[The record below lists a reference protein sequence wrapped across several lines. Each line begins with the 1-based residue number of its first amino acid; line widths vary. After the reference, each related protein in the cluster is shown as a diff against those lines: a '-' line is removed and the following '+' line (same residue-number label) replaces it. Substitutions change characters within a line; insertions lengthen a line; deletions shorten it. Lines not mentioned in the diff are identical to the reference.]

1 MFNNLA
7 LPSLTIASQIM
18 HQGGVIAYPT
28 EAVWGLGCDPFNV
41 RAIHALLS
49 LKKRSP
55 DKGLILIGSNIE
67 QFSFILKGLNNTQ
80 IATMKNTWPGPISWV
95 VPVNEH
101 IPYCISGDHQGV
113 AIRVSNHPIVKS
125 LCDIYGGPIVS
136 TSANTQGHRAAK
148 THWQVKRYFKNNT
161 ALDFITQGVVGKR
174 NKPSKIFDLLTQTVI
189 R

>member
-1 MFNNLA
+1 MFDYRS

-18 HQGGVIAYPT
+18 HRGGVVAYPT
-28 EAVWGLGCDPFNV
+28 EAVWGLGCDPFNR
-41 RAIHALLS
+41 RAVHSILS
-49 LKKRSP
+49 LKQRSA
-55 DKGLILIGSNIE
+55 DKGLILIASHID
-67 QFSFILKGLNNTQ
+67 QLDFILKGLTKIQ
-80 IATMKNTWPGPISWV
+80 IETMQHTWPGPVTWI

-101 IPYCISGDHQGV
+101 IPYWVSGNHQGV

-125 LCDIYGGPIVS
+125 LCDIYGGPIIS

-148 THWQVKRYFKNNT
+148 TQWQVKRYFKNHT

-174 NKPSKIFDLLTQTVI
+174 QNPSQIFDLLTQTVI

>member
-1 MFNNLA
+1 MFNYLA

-28 EAVWGLGCDPFNV
+28 EAVWGLGCDPFNALAV
-41 RAIHALLS
+41 STLLS

-55 DKGLILIGSNIE
+55 DKGLILIGSHID
-67 QFSFILKGLNNTQ
+67 QFNFILKGLNNSQ
-80 IATMKNTWPGPISWV
+80 IETMLKTWPGPVSWI
-95 VPVNEH
+95 VPINEH
-101 IPYCISGDHQGV
+101 IPYWISGDHPGV
-113 AIRVSNHPIVKS
+113 AIRVSNHPIVKA

-136 TSANTQGHRAAK
+136 TSANTQSHRAAK
-148 THWQVKRYFKNNT
+148 TKWQVKRYFKNNS

-174 NKPSKIFDLLTQTVI
+174 DKPSQIFDLLTQAVI

>member
-1 MFNNLA
+1 MFNYLA
-7 LPSLTIASQIM
+7 SPSLTIASQIM

-28 EAVWGLGCDPFNV
+28 EAVWGLGCDPFDAQAVNT
-41 RAIHALLS
+41 LLS

-55 DKGLILIGSNIE
+55 DKGLILIGSDIE
-67 QFSFILKGLNNTQ
+67 QFSFILKDLKISQ
-80 IATMKNTWPGPISWV
+80 IDTMQKTWPGPVTWI
-95 VPVNEH
+95 VPINEY
-101 IPYCISGDHQGV
+101 IPYWISGNHQGV

-148 THWQVKRYFKNNT
+148 SKWQVKRYFKNN
-161 ALDFITQGVVGKR
+161 ADLDFITQGVVGKR
-174 NKPSKIFDLLTQTVI
+174 DKPSHIFDLLTQAVI

>member
-1 MFNNLA
+1 MFNYHS

-28 EAVWGLGCDPFNV
+28 EAVWGLGCDPFNGQAV
-41 RAIHALLS
+41 RTLLS

-55 DKGLILIGSNIE
+55 GKGLILIASHIG
-67 QFSFILKGLNNTQ
+67 QFDFILKNLGKRQ
-80 IATMKNTWPGPISWV
+80 IETMQKTWPGPVTWI
-95 VPVNEH
+95 VPVNEL
-101 IPYCISGDHQGV
+101 IPYWISGNHPGV
-113 AIRVSNHPIVKS
+113 ALRVSNHPVVKA

-148 THWQVKRYFKNNT
+148 TQWQVKNYFKNNVS
-161 ALDFITQGVVGKR
+161 LDSITQGVVGSR
-174 NKPSKIFDLLTQTVI
+174 NKPSQIFDLLTQAVI